1 MSPPLADIATPYPTG
16 PADAAT
22 DAAPPLGP
30 GPDLLP
36 WGAGGLVLGLLL
48 LAGLVLAKRRAR

>member
-1 MSPPLADIATPYPTG
+1 MIPLADIAVPQPSG
-16 PADAAT
+16 PRHAET

-30 GPDLLP
+30 DPYLVP
-36 WGAGGLVLGLLL
+36 WGAGGLLLGLVL

>member
-1 MSPPLADIATPYPTG
+1 MTPLADIAVPLPSNTR
-16 PADAAT
+16 DAET

-36 WGAGGLVLGLLL
+36 WGAGSVLLGLIL